1 MTSDPELQPIL
12 QRLNEAKV
20 LILGEV
26 WYEQHLVGEVARA
39 GAESLEVRPSQRVV
53 RPGGAGGV
61 ACAAAGM
68 GARALVASALG
79 RDAQGGE
86 VLRALGAARVDA
98 FAVVSD
104 ANHSTGERLI
114 LTMDGE
120 RARMPLQL
128 HLELAP
134 AAPLAGVVAQE
145 MLGHV
150 EAVIGQMGAVVLV
163 AGPGVPEATTNRLAQ
178 LARDRGKPLLA
189 GIVCATPDGCDE
201 CTLPACDMAV
211 LWITDGQDEGAGDDL
226 ARRLLAKTPHK
237 AVVVFS
243 SAAGARL
250 YRADAADAEIIVEA
264 QAVAGTDWETFMAGA
279 ACATA
284 LGADALLAARTAVA
298 AALSAP
304 GDTTAG

>member
-20 LILGEV
+20 VICGEV
-26 WYEQHLVGEVARA
+26 WYEQRVVGET
-39 GAESLEVRPSQRVV
+39 VRSNTKRLDIRPFQRII
-53 RPGGAGGV
+53 RPGGAGAV
-61 ACAAAGM
+61 ACAVAGM
-68 GARALVASALG
+68 GARAVVAGALG

-86 VLRALGAARVDA
+86 VLRALSAARVDA

-104 ANHSTGERLI
+104 ADHPTGERLI

-120 RARMPLQL
+120 DSTMPPEL

-134 AAPLAGVVAQE
+134 AAPLAGEVAQE

-150 EAVIGQMGAVVLV
+150 EAIMGQMGAVLLV
-163 AGPGVPEATTNRLAQ
+163 AGPGVPSETAERLAQ

-189 GIVCATPDGCDE
+189 VTVWPPPDGYDE
-201 CTLPACDMAV
+201 SSLPASDMAV
-211 LWITDGQDEGAGDDL
+211 LWVADGQDEAGDDL
-226 ARRLLAKTPHK
+226 ARGLLANKPHK
-237 AVVVFS
+237 AVVVLS
-243 SAAGARL
+243 PTGGARL
-250 YRADAADAEIIVEA
+250 HRADAADAEVLVEA
-264 QAVAGTDWETFMAGA
+264 QEVAAIGWEMFVAGA

-284 LGADALLAARTAVA
+284 LGADPVLAVPAAAT

-304 GDTTAG
+304 DDAATD